1 MRKTHPKGSDF
12 FMAFR
17 KSSEILREF
26 IEDHQHLF
34 DNTHEKAIYFIGLSG
49 CLFAH
54 ISYFIIF
61 HMLNI
66 KELMYFNIGS
76 IVFYAA
82 ALVFVPILKDEKSW
96 LVYLSDIEII
106 AHAAY
111 ATHLLGWKPDFG
123 MFLLLIIPA
132 TFLTQGKRFYI
143 PFIVTFISMGIYI
156 YLKFTVTD
164 DTVFKYSLEDT
175 GLLRTMHLTNVL
187 AGAFVM
193 VFASSSYML
202 QREYMEFKL
211 VNQRETFKNLASID
225 PLTQLYNRR
234 AMNENIRTIRRE
246 CPTTTT
252 SYVIGIG
259 DIDNFKRINDTYGH
273 DIGDKVLVYV
283 ANLFIN
289 LIPKGG
295 YAARWGGEEF
305 LFVIPEATIKDGVDF
320 TEKIH
325 KSLRAHIF
333 EIEDCEF
340 GVTMTFGVNTGIQ
353 TDKIDSVITKAD
365 KRLYKGKNNGK
376 NHTEFTD

>member
-1 MRKTHPKGSDF
+1 
-12 FMAFR
+12 
-17 KSSEILREF
+17 
-26 IEDHQHLF
+26 
-34 DNTHEKAIYFIGLSG
+34 
-49 CLFAH
+49 
-54 ISYFIIF
+54 
-61 HMLNI
+61 MLNI
-66 KELMYFNIGS
+66 KEMMYFNIGS
-76 IVFYAA
+76 IAFYLAT
-82 ALVFVPILKDEKSW
+82 LIFVPILKNEKS
-96 LVYLSDIEII
+96 LLIYLSDIEII
-106 AHAAY
+106 AHATY
-111 ATHLLGWKPDFG
+111 ATHLLGWKPDFA

-132 TFLTQGKRFYI
+132 TFLTQSRRFYI
-143 PFIVTFISMGIYI
+143 PFIITFISMGTYL
-156 YLKFTVTD
+156 YLKLTVTD
-164 DTVFKYSLEDT
+164 DTVFKYVLEDAGT
-175 GLLRTMHLTNVL
+175 LRAMHMTNV
-187 AGAFVM
+187 FICVFIM
-193 VFASSSYML
+193 VFSSAIFML
-202 QREYMEFKL
+202 HREYMEFKL
-211 VNQRETFKNLASID
+211 INQRETFKNLASID

-246 CPTTTT
+246 CPTPST

-283 ANLFIN
+283 ANLFIS

-305 LFVIPEATIKDGVDF
+305 LFVIPEATIKDGVEF